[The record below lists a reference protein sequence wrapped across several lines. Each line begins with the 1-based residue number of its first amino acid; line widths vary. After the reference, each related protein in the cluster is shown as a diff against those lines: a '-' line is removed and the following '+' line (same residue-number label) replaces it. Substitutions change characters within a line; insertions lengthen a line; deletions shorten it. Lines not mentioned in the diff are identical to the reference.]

1 MILTGYWILAGGEV
15 SDTNSRISV
24 AVWLLICCAAVYAMV
39 VLGGVTRLTGS
50 GLSMVKWEPVIGILP
65 PMSLAEW
72 QQVFEL
78 YQLSPEFKLKNSH
91 MDLESFKGIF
101 WLEYI
106 HRVLGRLI
114 GIIFFVPLVYFVLR
128 KRVDRRMVPKL
139 VAMFILGGLQGL
151 LGWYMVKSGLVRDP
165 HVSQYRLTAHLGLA
179 FLIYAYMFWVA
190 LDLLYPRKA
199 GTSPSGPPGLRRF
212 SHLITVLTFVTV
224 LSGGFVAGLKAGLA
238 YNTFP
243 TMNGQW
249 VPDGLL
255 NLEPHWRNFFENVTT
270 VQFDHRMLAIL
281 LFVLI
286 PLFWYRGRRAGV
298 SRQVHFGLNIL
309 LALLLVQV
317 ALGISTLLLYVPV
330 SLAAI
335 HQGGSVAVFTAAL
348 YLSHRLARGEAGSG
362 RSPDRLVSG

>member
-1 MILTGYWILAGGEV
+1 MLE
-15 SDTNSRISV
+15 TNSRTSV
-24 AVWLLICCAAVYAMV
+24 AIWLLICCAAVYVMV

-65 PMSLAEW
+65 PMGLADW
-72 QQVFEL
+72 RQVFEL
-78 YQLSPEFKLKNSH
+78 YQQSPEFKLKNSQ
-91 MDLESFKGIF
+91 MDLEGFKGIF
-101 WLEYI
+101 WLEYW

-114 GIIFFVPLVYFVLR
+114 GIIFLIPLVYFILR
-128 KRVDRRMVPKL
+128 KKVDRQMVPKL

-190 LDLLYPRKA
+190 LDLLFPRETGK
-199 GTSPSGPPGLRRF
+199 GPPGNTGLRRF
-212 SHLITVLTFVTV
+212 SHLIVLLTFVTV

-249 VPDGLL
+249 VPDGLFS
-255 NLEPHWRNFFENVTT
+255 LEPAWRNYFENVTT
-270 VQFDHRMLAIL
+270 VQFDHRILAIS

-286 PLFWYRGRRAGV
+286 LLFWFVGMRAGL
-298 SRQVHFGLNIL
+298 SKRLRIGFNIL
-309 LALLLVQV
+309 LVLLVIQV
-317 ALGISTLLLYVPV
+317 TLGISTLLLYVPV
-330 SLAAI
+330 WLAAT
-335 HQGGSVAVFTAAL
+335 HQGGAVALFTAAL
-348 YLSHRLARGEAGSG
+348 FLSHRLG
-362 RSPDRLVSG
+362 REEPDQALSSPA

>member
-1 MILTGYWILAGGEV
+1 L
-15 SDTNSRISV
+15 
-24 AVWLLICCAAVYAMV
+24 AVYVMV

-50 GLSMVKWEPVIGILP
+50 GLSMVKWEPIIGILP
-65 PMSLAEW
+65 PMSLGDW

-78 YQLSPEFKLKNSH
+78 YQQSPEFKLKNAQ
-91 MDLESFKGIF
+91 MDLEGFKGIF
-101 WLEYI
+101 WLEYW

-114 GIIFFVPLVYFVLR
+114 GIIFFVPLVWFIVR
-128 KRVDRRMVPKL
+128 KKVDRHMVTKL
-139 VAMFILGGLQGL
+139 VAMFVLGGLQGL

-190 LDLLYPRKA
+190 LDLLYPRTA
-199 GTSPSGPPGLRRF
+199 GAVASAPPGLRRF
-212 SHLITVLTFVTV
+212 SHLITTLTFVTV

-255 NLEPHWRNFFENVTT
+255 SLEPYWRNFFENVTT
-270 VQFDHRMLAIL
+270 VQFDHRLLAIS

-286 PLFWYRGRRAGV
+286 LLFWFAGMRV
-298 SRQVHFGLNIL
+298 GLSKRLRTGFNIL
-309 LALLLVQV
+309 LVLLLIQV
-317 ALGISTLLLYVPV
+317 ALGISTLLLYVPIA
-330 SLAAI
+330 LAAT
-335 HQGGSVAVFTAAL
+335 HQGGALALFTAAL
-348 YLSHRLARGEAGSG
+348 YISHRLGREGPLDQALAGAS
-362 RSPDRLVSG
+362 